1 LLGYV
6 SEAILQRDT
15 SGKFWS
21 VKSYSG
27 NEVTDNEPCLYQL
40 IINEISDLNSP
51 NFGKRLQISV
61 GVHGDKVFNFG
72 YMLQGVSEN
81 RSKKL
86 NDLKN
91 LKKLNAIQ
99 QFKCR
104 KQIKSLEDELFG
116 DPSKYAFTGEIAPS
130 MLTNIGV
137 SYVII
142 GHSERRA
149 MFNETDETCNKKVHQ
164 AFNHGL
170 VPILCVGESLEQ
182 REAGTTNDLL
192 TEQLEKDLAGL
203 TKEQVE
209 KLVIAYEPIWA
220 IGTGKTATAEV
231 ADETCGFIRETVK
244 RLYDEATA
252 EAIRIQYGG
261 SVKTSNID
269 ELMAKPN
276 IDGALIGGASLKAED
291 FVTLVT
297 AAVK

>member
-1 LLGYV
+1 MRKPIIAGNWKMYKNAD
-6 SEAILQRDT
+6 EAVQFAYQVAD
-15 SGKFWS
+15 KMPS
-21 VKSYSG
+21 VEKVDS
-27 NEVTDNEPCLYQL
+27 VICAPF
-40 IINEISDLNSP
+40 ISL
-51 NFGKRLQISV
+51 KELV
-61 GVHGDKVFNFG
+61 KC
-72 YMLQGVSEN
+72 QG
-81 RSKKL
+81 R
-86 NDLKN
+86 N
-91 LKKLNAIQ
+91 LKIGAQNMHFEEQ
-99 QFKCR
+99 
-104 KQIKSLEDELFG
+104 G
-116 DPSKYAFTGEIAPS
+116 AFTGEIAPS

-137 SYVII
+137 TYVII

-170 VPILCVGESLEQ
+170 VPILCVGESLEE
-182 REAGTTNDLL
+182 RETGKTNDLL
-192 TEQLEKDLAGL
+192 KGQLEKDLAGL

-244 RLYDEATA
+244 KLYDEETS

-269 ELMAKPN
+269 ELMSKPN
-276 IDGALIGGASLKAED
+276 IDGALIGGASLKVED
-291 FVTLVT
+291 FIVLVN

>member
-1 LLGYV
+1 MRKPIIAGNWKMYKTVDEAVQFIYQV
-6 SEAILQRDT
+6 SDKMPSVEKVDSVICAPFVAL
-15 SGKFWS
+15 KEL
-21 VKSYSG
+21 VKS
-27 NEVTDNEPCLYQL
+27 
-40 IINEISDLNSP
+40 
-51 NFGKRLQISV
+51 
-61 GVHGDKVFNFG
+61 
-72 YMLQGVSEN
+72 QGA
-81 RSKKL
+81 
-86 NDLKN
+86 N
-91 LKKLNAIQ
+91 LKIGAQNMHFEEQ
-99 QFKCR
+99 
-104 KQIKSLEDELFG
+104 G
-116 DPSKYAFTGEIAPS
+116 AFTGEIAPS

-137 SYVII
+137 TYVII

-170 VPILCVGESLEQ
+170 VPILCVGESLEE
-182 REAGTTNDLL
+182 RETGKTNDLL

-220 IGTGKTATAEV
+220 IGTGKTATSEV

>member
-1 LLGYV
+1 MRKPIIAGNWKMYKNVDEAVQFIYQV
-6 SEAILQRDT
+6 SDKMPSVEKVDSVICAPFIAL
-15 SGKFWS
+15 KEL
-21 VKSYSG
+21 VKS
-27 NEVTDNEPCLYQL
+27 
-40 IINEISDLNSP
+40 
-51 NFGKRLQISV
+51 
-61 GVHGDKVFNFG
+61 
-72 YMLQGVSEN
+72 QGA
-81 RSKKL
+81 
-86 NDLKN
+86 N
-91 LKKLNAIQ
+91 LKIGAQNMHFEEQ
-99 QFKCR
+99 
-104 KQIKSLEDELFG
+104 G
-116 DPSKYAFTGEIAPS
+116 AFTGEIAPS

-137 SYVII
+137 TYVII

-170 VPILCVGESLEQ
+170 VPILCVGESLEE
-182 REAGTTNDLL
+182 RETGKTNDLL

-269 ELMAKPN
+269 ELMSKPN